1 MVAQN
6 PAKNRSI
13 RRKTSLK
20 RILFHKDGRT
30 RSEERWVWRW
40 RRNEGFCVRTP
51 RLSWDNP
58 DGDIAFQT
66 SVITCSGNGI
76 RQSLVSKPD
85 LPKPQGVCL
94 TAQVR
99 MALTCQSPI
108 GTSNTRRVG
117 IFAHAQNFVKSH
129 NSYSISSK
137 KLHKLYSLQ
146 GMCQSQSATVLT

>member
-20 RILFHKDGRT
+20 RILFPKDGRT

-66 SVITCSGNGI
+66 SVITCSGDGI

-108 GTSNTRRVG
+108 GTANTRRVG